1 MFDLDEVTTFANKAI
16 QSGARSTLYKFFLL
30 EELGDNY
37 LLLVERLH
45 DYLTVRASYFYMSH
59 GINGLSYSQV
69 EGVPL
74 NEDDYGF
81 RFVIETLKAC
91 LTEQLISFEAAP
103 FMQKTENF
111 CSYEMNKN
119 A

>member
-1 MFDLDEVTTFANKAI
+1 MFDLDEVTAFATRAT
-16 QSGARSTLYKFFLL
+16 QSSARSTLYKFFLL

-37 LLLVERLH
+37 PVLVARLY
-45 DYLTVRASYFYMSH
+45 DYVTARAIYFYMSH

-69 EGVPL
+69 EGVPIDE
-74 NEDDYGF
+74 NDYGF

-111 CSYEMNKN
+111 CSYEMNN
-119 A
+119 V